1 MNSLPSFEPIASRPA
16 KLLNFSVGVL
26 LLLPIVFLFFAVFT
40 FLQEDNIVAALCLFI
55 LLFITVILIAVHS
68 INVWKRIY
76 TTIIIDEKGLRFLNK
91 FNNKVVKEIS
101 WKSFVKR
108 KRLATDF
115 ENLFDITTELPHKG
129 IYACFV
135 FYLLVGKET
144 VRHTEI
150 FHSNHIFCALYSNR
164 LKLIRSFLL
173 GLRHFRSDLF
183 IDPKIF
189 DDHFID
195 QETFIINYKK
205 RAKLFVLI
213 STLILL
219 LTIFIWFLID

>member
-1 MNSLPSFEPIASRPA
+1 ML
-16 KLLNFSVGVL
+16 V
-26 LLLPIVFLFFAVFT
+26 LFF
-40 FLQEDNIVAALCLFI
+40 
-55 LLFITVILIAVHS
+55 
-68 INVWKRIY
+68 
-76 TTIIIDEKGLRFLNK
+76 
-91 FNNKVVKEIS
+91 
-101 WKSFVKR
+101 
-108 KRLATDF
+108 
-115 ENLFDITTELPHKG
+115 
-129 IYACFV
+129 
-135 FYLLVGKET
+135 LLVGKET

-195 QETFIINYKK
+195 QETLIINYKK

-219 LTIFIWFLID
+219 LAIFIWFLID